1 MTPVPAPP
9 SASLPFTPGSDA
21 KRRLRVLTELPGPKS
36 RALRLQEAEHLAPGT
51 QAIWEYAGI
60 AVDSGVGSE
69 LTDVDGN
76 RFLDLVAGISV
87 AALGYAHPRYLA
99 EFSAQLAKIHVGSFT
114 TEARLKALK
123 LLASMLPAELD
134 KVQLFSGGSE
144 AVESALRLARAYTGK
159 FEVLSFWGGF
169 HGKTSGALAQM
180 GSDFKQGLGP
190 MAPGAHLTPYADCA
204 RCPFK
209 LQHPSCGLLCVDFAR
224 EKLKKE
230 TTGQLAAVLVEPMQ
244 GTAGN
249 IVPPPDFLR
258 AVQDLARE
266 NGALLI
272 ADEMITGFARTGRK
286 FGSDHS
292 GIRPD
297 IMTLGKGM
305 GGGYPVTAV
314 ATRADIARAE
324 PWSKPSFSSSSYGG
338 NPLASAAV
346 ASSLGIIRDEGLVE
360 RAARVGARMKA
371 GLSALAGRHAS
382 VANVRGE
389 GLFLGFDL
397 VRPGTAEPWSAG
409 ECRKLFDATLRRG
422 VVTMAYAPRVRIN
435 PPLIFSEAEAD
446 ESLAVLD
453 ESLSEVE
460 GAQHAVAKSA

>member
-1 MTPVPAPP
+1 VNVSPTPVPPP
-9 SASLPFTPGSDA
+9 AADS
-21 KRRLRVLTELPGPKS
+21 KRRLRVLTDLPGPRS
-36 RALRLQEAEHLAPGT
+36 RALRSEELEHLAPGT

-60 AVDSGVGSE
+60 AVESGSGSE
-69 LTDVDGN
+69 LLDVDGN

-99 EFSAQLAKIHVGSFT
+99 ELGAQLAKIHVGSFT
-114 TEARLKALK
+114 TEARSKALK
-123 LLASMLPAELD
+123 LLAQLLPVDLD
-134 KVQLFSGGSE
+134 KIQLFSGGSE
-144 AVESALRLARAYTGK
+144 AVESALRLARAHTGK

-180 GSDFKQGLGP
+180 GSDFKHGLGP
-190 MAPGAHLTPYADCA
+190 LAPGAQLTPYADCA

-209 LQHPSCGLLCVDFAR
+209 LKHPSCGLLCVEFAR
-224 EKLKKE
+224 DKLKKE
-230 TTGQLAAVLVEPMQ
+230 TTGKLAAILLEPMQ

-258 AVQDLARE
+258 AIQDVARE
-266 NGALLI
+266 NDALLI
-272 ADEMITGFARTGRK
+272 ADEMITGFARTGRR
-286 FGSDHS
+286 FGIEHS
-292 GIRPD
+292 GIQPD

-314 ATRADIARAE
+314 ATRAEIARAE

-346 ASSLGIIRDEGLVE
+346 AVSLGIIVDEGLVE
-360 RAARVGARMKA
+360 RARSVGARLKT
-371 GLSALAGRHAS
+371 GLFAIAERHPS
-382 VANVRGE
+382 VVNVRGE

-397 VRPGTAEPWSAG
+397 VKPGTQESWSSA
-409 ECRKLFDATLRRG
+409 ECRKLFHATLRRG
-422 VVTMAYAPRVRIN
+422 VVTMAYAPRVRLN
-435 PPLIFSEAEAD
+435 PPLILSEAEAD

-460 GAQHAVAKSA
+460 APRAAVHSA

>member
-1 MTPVPAPP
+1 MSLSAPLAEP
-9 SASLPFTPGSDA
+9 
-21 KRRLRVLTELPGPKS
+21 KRRLRVITELPGPKS
-36 RALRLQEAEHLAPGT
+36 RALRRAESEHLAPGT

-60 AVDSGVGSE
+60 TVDSGSGSE
-69 LTDVDGN
+69 LLDVDGN
-76 RFLDLVAGISV
+76 RFLDFVAGISV

-99 EFSAQLAKIHVGSFT
+99 EFGAQLAKIHVGSFT
-114 TEARLKALK
+114 TEARLKALT
-123 LLASMLPAELD
+123 LLAEMLPKELN

-144 AVESALRLARAYTGK
+144 AVESALRLARAHTGK

-180 GSDFKQGLGP
+180 GSDFKHGLGP

-209 LQHPSCGLLCVDFAR
+209 LQHPSCGLLCVEFAR
-224 EKLKKE
+224 DKLKKE
-230 TTGQLAAVLVEPMQ
+230 TTGKLAAVLVEPMQ

-258 AVQDLARE
+258 AVQEVARE
-266 NGALLI
+266 NDALLI
-272 ADEMITGFARTGRK
+272 ADEMITGFARTGRR
-286 FGSDHS
+286 FGIEHS
-292 GIRPD
+292 GIQPD

-305 GGGYPVTAV
+305 GGGYPATAV
-314 ATRADIARAE
+314 ATRAEIANAE

-338 NPLASAAV
+338 NPLAAAAI
-346 ASSLGIIRDEGLVE
+346 ASSVGIIRDEGLVE
-360 RAARVGARMKA
+360 RAASVGARLKQ
-371 GLSALAGRHAS
+371 GLSSLAERHPS
-382 VANVRGE
+382 MTNVRGE

-397 VRPGTAEPWSAG
+397 VKAGTREFWTSA

-422 VVTMAYAPRVRIN
+422 LVTMAYAPRVRIN
-435 PPLIFSEAEAD
+435 PPLILTDAEAD
-446 ESLAVLD
+446 EALSVLD

-460 GAQHAVAKSA
+460 GREHHAVAKSA

>member
-1 MTPVPAPP
+1 VNVTPTPLASPA
-9 SASLPFTPGSDA
+9 TDG
-21 KRRLRVLTELPGPKS
+21 KRRLRVIGELPGPKS
-36 RALRLQEAEHLAPGT
+36 RALRSAELEHLAPGT

-60 AVDSGVGSE
+60 AVDSGIGSE
-69 LTDVDGN
+69 LIDVDGN

-87 AALGYAHPRYLA
+87 AALGYAHPRYIA
-99 EFSAQLAKIHVGSFT
+99 EFGAQLAKIHVGSFT

-123 LLASMLPAELD
+123 LLAEWLPRELD
-134 KVQLFSGGSE
+134 KVQFFSGGSE
-144 AVESALRLARAYTGK
+144 AVESALRLARAHTGK

-180 GSDFKQGLGP
+180 GSDFKHGLGP
-190 MAPGAHLTPYADCA
+190 LAPGALLTPYADCA

-209 LQHPSCGLLCVDFAR
+209 LKHPSCGLLCVEFAR

-230 TTGQLAAVLVEPMQ
+230 STGRLAAILVEPMQ

-249 IVPPPDFLR
+249 VVPPPDFLP
-258 AVQDLARE
+258 AIEQLARE
-266 NGALLI
+266 HEALLI
-272 ADEMITGFARTGRK
+272 ADEMITGFARTGRR
-286 FGSDHS
+286 FGIDHT
-292 GIRPD
+292 GVKPD

-305 GGGYPVTAV
+305 GAGYPVTAV
-314 ATRADIARAE
+314 ATRAEIARAE

-338 NPLASAAV
+338 NPLAAAAV
-346 ASSLGIIRDEGLVE
+346 ASSLGIIGDEHLIE
-360 RAARVGARMKA
+360 RARIVGSRLKS
-371 GLSALAGRHAS
+371 GLWAIADRHPT

-389 GLFLGFDL
+389 GFFLGFDL
-397 VRPGTAEPWSAG
+397 IKPGTEEPWSSA

-435 PPLIFSEAEAD
+435 PPLILSEAEAD
-446 ESLAVLD
+446 EALAVLD

-460 GAQHAVAKSA
+460 ASHAVSTRA

>member
-1 MTPVPAPP
+1 VTPAPFAALSS
-9 SASLPFTPGSDA
+9 SAADP
-21 KRRLRVLTELPGPKS
+21 KRRLRVLTEVPGPKS
-36 RALRLQEAEHLAPGT
+36 RALRTQESEHLAPGT

-60 AVDSGVGSE
+60 AIESGSGSE
-69 LTDVDGN
+69 LLDVDGN

-99 EFSAQLAKIHVGSFT
+99 EFGAQLAKIHVGSFT

-123 LLASMLPAELD
+123 LLAEMLPPELD

-180 GSDFKQGLGP
+180 GSDFKHGLGP

-209 LQHPSCGLLCVDFAR
+209 LKHPSCGLLCVEFAR

-230 TTGQLAAVLVEPMQ
+230 TTGKLAAILVEPMQ

-258 AVQDLARE
+258 ALQDVAKE
-266 NGALLI
+266 NEALLI

-286 FGSDHS
+286 FGIEHS

-314 ATRADIARAE
+314 ATRADIARSE

-346 ASSLGIIRDEGLVE
+346 ASSLGIIRDEGLIE
-360 RAARVGARMKA
+360 RAARVGSRMKA
-371 GLSALAGRHAS
+371 GLSVLAERHS
-382 VANVRGE
+382 TMANVRGE

-397 VRPGTAEPWSAG
+397 VKPGTSNPWSSA
-409 ECRKLFDATLRRG
+409 ECRQLFNATLRRG
-422 VVTMAYAPRVRIN
+422 VVTMAYAPRVRVN
-435 PPLIFSEAEAD
+435 PPLIFTEAEAD

-460 GAQHAVAKSA
+460 SAHHAVSKSP

>member
-1 MTPVPAPP
+1 MMPAATD
-9 SASLPFTPGSDA
+9 SR
-21 KRRLRVLTELPGPKS
+21 RRLRVLTELPGPQS
-36 RALRLQEAEHLAPGT
+36 RALRSAESEHLAPGT

-60 AVDSGVGSE
+60 AIESGTGSE
-69 LTDVDGN
+69 LLDVDGN
-76 RFLDLVAGISV
+76 RFLDFVAGISV

-99 EFSAQLAKIHVGSFT
+99 EFGAQLAKIHVGSFT
-114 TEARLKALK
+114 TQARLRALT
-123 LLASMLPAELD
+123 LLAQFLPKALD

-180 GSDFKQGLGP
+180 GSEFKHGLGP
-190 MAPGAHLTPYADCA
+190 LPPGAHLTPYADCA

-209 LQHPSCGLLCVDFAR
+209 LKHPSCGLLCVEFAR
-224 EKLKKE
+224 DKLKKE
-230 TTGQLAAVLVEPMQ
+230 TTGKLAAILVEPMQ

-258 AVQDLARE
+258 AVQDVARE

-272 ADEMITGFARTGRK
+272 ADEMITGFARTGRR
-286 FGSDHS
+286 FGIEHS
-292 GIRPD
+292 GVQPD

-314 ATRADIARAE
+314 ATRAEIASAE

-346 ASSLGIIRDEGLVE
+346 ASSLGIISDEGLVA
-360 RAARVGARMKA
+360 RAASVGARLKD
-371 GLSALAGRHAS
+371 GLSSLATRYACMT
-382 VANVRGE
+382 NVRGE

-397 VRPGTAEPWSAG
+397 VKPGTLEPWSTA
-409 ECRKLFDATLRRG
+409 ECRRLFDATLRRG
-422 VVTMAYAPRVRIN
+422 LVTMAYAPRVRIN
-435 PPLIFSEAEAD
+435 PPLILTDSEAD
-446 ESLAVLD
+446 EALSVLD
-453 ESLSEVE
+453 DSLSEVE
-460 GAQHAVAKSA
+460 ARTPHAVAKSA